1 MKEKKAKFN
10 KLIYGSWVSSILFL
24 AFGIFLFVKPKLA
37 NSVIGYVVGALVL
50 LSGLIALFNYFFAK
64 KEIKYISFEL
74 IYGILTAIA
83 GIAIIF
89 NPLSIS
95 SIVTIGLG
103 IWMLIN
109 GIMKINSGIFL
120 KKCKEET
127 WTLLLFIG
135 ILTALSGVLLIINPF
150 KSTMIVTQVVG
161 VFVIV
166 YAVLDS
172 MHWLL
177 VKKRSKE
184 IIEFI
189 K

>member
-1 MKEKKAKFN
+1 MKKKFN
-10 KLIYGSWVSSILFL
+10 KIIFGSWVSSIFFL
-24 AFGIFLFVKPKLA
+24 AFGIFLFIKPELA
-37 NSVIGYVVGALVL
+37 SSLVGYFIGAIITC
-50 LSGLIALFNYFFAK
+50 SGLFALYNYFIGK
-64 KEIKYISFEL
+64 KEIKYINFEL
-74 IYGILTAIA
+74 IYGIVTLIA

-89 NPLSIS
+89 NPLSIC

-109 GIMKINSGIFL
+109 GIMKLNTGLML
-120 KKCKEET
+120 KKYKEET
-127 WTLLLFIG
+127 WSILLVIG
-135 ILTALSGVLLIINPF
+135 ILTIALGILLIVNPF
-150 KSTMIVTQVVG
+150 KATMIVTPIVG
-161 VFVIV
+161 IFVIV